1 MSSKSK
7 IRIPAEILYL
17 FANLLI
23 SFAVAMVTCADLGV
37 SMVVAPAYILSL
49 KLDLLTFGQCE
60 YIVQGIV
67 MILFCFVMRGFR
79 VRYLASFG
87 TCLLYGA
94 MLDAWRKIVPLFNPD
109 ITPPGS
115 MSMPARIVLFA
126 VGMVLTS
133 LSVAMF
139 FKTYIPP
146 QVIDFF
152 VKGVSDRYRLPLG
165 RFKTGCDMALL
176 VIALIMTLA
185 FFRSV
190 RGIGAGTLVMTAV
203 NGTLI
208 ALFSKLLD
216 RCFEFPT
223 LWPKGE
229 EMLKTE

>member
-7 IRIPAEILYL
+7 LRIPSEILYL

-37 SMVVAPAYILSL
+37 SKVVAPAYILSL

-67 MILFCFVMRGFR
+67 MILFCFAMRGFR
-79 VRYLASFG
+79 LRYLASFG

-94 MLDAWRKIVPLFNPD
+94 MLDAWRKLVPLFNPD

-115 MSMPARIVLFA
+115 MPMPARIILFA

-133 LSVAMF
+133 LAVAMF

-152 VKGVSDRYRLPLG
+152 VKGVSERYSLPLG
-165 RFKTGCDMALL
+165 RFKTACDISLL
-176 VIALIMTLA
+176 IIALIEFLIRFTGIAYLMNIGTSQINMINMFKPDFL
-185 FFRSV
+185 FPIMHSTFRY
-190 RGIGAGTLVMTAV
+190 L
-203 NGTLI
+203 
-208 ALFSKLLD
+208 LF
-216 RCFEFPT
+216 
-223 LWPKGE
+223 
-229 EMLKTE
+229 